1 VRGVA
6 RLFSLAALV
15 VPGVLGVLASSSVAG
30 CKKHKPPARTRIW
43 LGPSHACSL
52 QNTAS
57 SSSPPGGPQLVECW
71 GANEA
76 GQLGDRT
83 TTSRALPA
91 PVVHDGAIT
100 ELALGARHTCAISGP
115 NDPIHCWGDGA
126 RGQLGTGLATA
137 LSAPSVP
144 VIDHGAPLTG
154 ATAIA
159 AGGDHSCA
167 LTGAG
172 VRCWGDGQLEA
183 QEPAGFHGA
192 ASAVAVGP
200 GFVCAA
206 FGEPKTVR
214 CSGADDR
221 GQSAG
226 KQPILPG
233 ASIAGM
239 AAGAKH
245 ACVLLQD
252 GSIQCW
258 GANDQ
263 GQLGD
268 GTTTDSRVP
277 ALVHG
282 LPPAAEVRAGANHT
296 CARLRNNTV
305 ACWGD
310 NRAHQ
315 LVNGTSNPSSK
326 PTPLPGLVG
335 VVELAVGG
343 DSGCARLVTDGAV
356 RCWGANTFG
365 QLGDGTTEPHD
376 VPMPVRAA
384 PLRR

>member
-6 RLFSLAALV
+6 GYLPASLALV
-15 VPGVLGVLASSSVAG
+15 VVGVSAIAGVAG
-30 CKKHKPPARTRIW
+30 CKRHKPPALARIW

-52 QNTAS
+52 QKTVS
-57 SSSPPGGPQLVECW
+57 GPQLVECW
-71 GANEA
+71 GANDA
-76 GQLGDRT
+76 GQLGDGT
-83 TTSRALPA
+83 TTTRALPA
-91 PVVHDGAIT
+91 PVLNAGTVTDLAI
-100 ELALGARHTCAISGP
+100 GARHTCALGGGGVR
-115 NDPIHCWGDGA
+115 CWGDGA
-126 RGQLGTGLATA
+126 RGQLGTGLTTA
-137 LSAPSVP
+137 RGAPSAP
-144 VIDHGAPLTG
+144 VIAKGSPLAG

-159 AGGDHSCA
+159 AGGDRSCA
-167 LTGAG
+167 LTAQG
-172 VRCWGDGQLEA
+172 VRCWGDGNPEA
-183 QEPAGFHGA
+183 QEPEDFHGA
-192 ASAVAVGP
+192 ASALAVGS

-206 FGEPKTVR
+206 FADPKTVR

-226 KQPILPG
+226 KQPILTGP
-233 ASIAGM
+233 SLAGIT
-239 AAGAKH
+239 AGAKH
-245 ACVLLQD
+245 ACVVLED

-277 ALVHG
+277 VLVHG

-315 LVNGTSNPSSK
+315 LVNGTSTSSSK
-326 PTPLPGLVG
+326 PAPLPGLVG